1 MIGTTRF
8 SFSLSARLLVTAVL
22 GIAGGS
28 SMVRADLVVA
38 DSFSGTPGKALAGM
52 SGGTGFSDAWH
63 AGSMGP
69 DSSANY
75 VQQATSLEGGAGPS
89 TGGRV
94 ASLAQYSLGGGIS
107 RDLASPIGTA
117 GTSIYISMLLRA
129 DGTLNEG
136 ASGGFFGLVL
146 NGSTTTPS
154 LNQDLFIGKTS
165 GNNFGIEDVGGNNS
179 HMSNTAAAIG
189 VSNYLVVR
197 ADFTS
202 SGPDKFTL
210 YTNPTAAN
218 MGDGVVKQDT
228 DLGMISSVSIYSTGA
243 FSLDELRIGTTLG
256 DVLPVGAGVDV
267 GVVPEPASV
276 IMLGLAGLGFT
287 IAARVR
293 RTLVG

>member
-1 MIGTTRF
+1 
-8 SFSLSARLLVTAVL
+8 
-22 GIAGGS
+22 
-28 SMVRADLVVA
+28 MVVS
-38 DSFSGTPGKALAGM
+38 DSFTGTPGQALAGM

-69 DSSANY
+69 DSSSKY
-75 VQQATSLEGGAGPS
+75 IQQGTSLGGGS
-89 TGGRV
+89 ESSLGGRV
-94 ASLAQYSLGGGIS
+94 ASLAQYSLGSGIS

-117 GTSIYISMLLRA
+117 GTSIYISFLLRA

-146 NGSTTTPS
+146 NGSNTTPS

-179 HMSNTAAAIG
+179 HLSNTAAAIG
-189 VSNYLVVR
+189 VSNFLVVR

-218 MGDGVVKQDT
+218 MGNGVVKQDS
-228 DLGMISSVSIYSTGA
+228 DLGMVNSVTIYSTGA

-256 DVLPVGAGVDV
+256 DVLPSGAGIDV
-267 GVVPEPASV
+267 NAVPEPASV
-276 IMLGLAGLGFT
+276 IMLGLAGLGFSV
-287 IAARVR
+287 ASRVR
-293 RTLVG
+293 RKLLVG